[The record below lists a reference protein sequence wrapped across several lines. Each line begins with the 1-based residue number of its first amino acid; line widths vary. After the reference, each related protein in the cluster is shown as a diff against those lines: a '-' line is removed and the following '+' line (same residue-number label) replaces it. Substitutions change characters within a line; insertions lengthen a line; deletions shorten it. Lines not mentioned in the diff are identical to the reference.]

1 MHVIAYSGAKNDAKE
16 TTAPTEAAAT
26 SSATEAP
33 APAETDAATD
43 AVTETEATTSSDNGL
58 VGSWDY
64 SELSGMVYNFN
75 ADGTGTYDI
84 FDEVLEFTYEADGST
99 LKIALSDD
107 DVDVPTELKYEIDGD
122 ILNLKDSAG
131 NDSHIAFLNVMI
143 KALSVGNHSRC
154 TDVRLNC
161 FCPGLHSK
169 KSIF

>member
-1 MHVIAYSGAKNDAKE
+1 MKSITIKTISLICTLLLILSLAACGAKNDTKG

-64 SELSGMVYNFN
+64 SELSGMVYTFN

-84 FDEVLEFTYEADGST
+84 FGEVLDFTYEADGST
-99 LKIALSDD
+99 LKIALADD
-107 DVDVPTELKYEIDGD
+107 DVDEPTKLEYKIDSD
-122 ILNLKDSAG
+122 TLIVKDSAG
-131 NDSHIAFLNVMI
+131 NDIVY
-143 KALSVGNHSRC
+143 KR
-154 TDVRLNC
+154 
-161 FCPGLHSK
+161 K
-169 KSIF
+169 

>member
-1 MHVIAYSGAKNDAKE
+1 MKSVTFKTISLICTLLLIISLAACGAKNDIKE

-43 AVTETEATTSSDNGL
+43 AVTEAEATTSSDNGL

-131 NDSHIAFLNVMI
+131 NDIVY
-143 KALSVGNHSRC
+143 KR
-154 TDVRLNC
+154 
-161 FCPGLHSK
+161 K
-169 KSIF
+169 

>member
-1 MHVIAYSGAKNDAKE
+1 MKSITIKTISLICTLLLILSLAACGAKNDAKE

-43 AVTETEATTSSDNGL
+43 AVTEAEATTSSDNGL

-84 FDEVLEFTYEADGST
+84 FGEVLEFTYEADGST
-99 LKIALSDD
+99 LKIALADD
-107 DVDVPTELKYEIDGD
+107 DVDEPTKLEYEIDGD
-122 ILNLKDSAG
+122 TLIVKDSGG
-131 NDSHIAFLNVMI
+131 NAVVY
-143 KALSVGNHSRC
+143 KR
-154 TDVRLNC
+154 
-161 FCPGLHSK
+161 K
-169 KSIF
+169 